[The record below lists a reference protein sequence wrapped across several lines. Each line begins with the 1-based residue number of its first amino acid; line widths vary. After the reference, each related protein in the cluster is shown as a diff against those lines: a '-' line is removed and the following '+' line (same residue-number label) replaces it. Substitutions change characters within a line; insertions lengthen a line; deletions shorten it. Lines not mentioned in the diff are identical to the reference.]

1 MEGLDYD
8 DEEDY
13 VPKSEKRT
21 QWLKEEAD
29 KEKDLMEKARN
40 SKIEHIWGKGIWN
53 FLVLLILEFGGTTKN
68 QYWINFFLEC

>member
-1 MEGLDYD
+1 MEGSDYD
-8 DEEDY
+8 DEEEY

-21 QWLKEEAD
+21 QWLKEEAN

-40 SKIEHIWGKGIWN
+40 SKIECIWGKGIWN
-53 FLVLLILEFGGTTKN
+53 FVVLLILEFGATTKN